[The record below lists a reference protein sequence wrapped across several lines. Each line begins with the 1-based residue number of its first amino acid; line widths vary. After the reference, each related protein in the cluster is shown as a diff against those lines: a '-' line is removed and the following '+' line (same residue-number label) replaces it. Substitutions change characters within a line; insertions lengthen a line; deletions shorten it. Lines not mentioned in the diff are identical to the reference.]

1 MKSTSDAVSQVI
13 GTLRMISLVSIF
25 VIEIIGSVFGLFPA
39 MSELSFHSIV
49 VSNNNV
55 YKP

>member
-1 MKSTSDAVSQVI
+1 
-13 GTLRMISLVSIF
+13 MITFVSIF
-25 VIEIIGSVFGLFPA
+25 VIVIFGSVFGLFPA